1 MSLRTIVFII
11 GAVVAVALV
20 GWWTYAR
27 LARVPRKRP
36 KRGDKR
42 RY

>member
-1 MSLRTIVFII
+1 MSLKTVVFIV

-27 LARVPRKRP
+27 IGRVRGKRP